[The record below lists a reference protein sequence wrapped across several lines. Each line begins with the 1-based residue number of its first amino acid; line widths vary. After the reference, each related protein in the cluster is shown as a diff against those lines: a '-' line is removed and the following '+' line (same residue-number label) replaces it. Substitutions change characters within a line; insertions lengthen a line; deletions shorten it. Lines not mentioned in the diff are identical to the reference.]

1 MIWGESP
8 LFSETSTLVSGKLRC
23 FFSLSVSIHLTT
35 GRKKKSR
42 LRQGGRLSRG
52 TTKPGSSGSSL
63 PSKRLTYPTLGSL
76 ENHRLKH
83 AILGG
88 YVSFLEGMFSRIK
101 PPHMFGSPVPF
112 MSRIYCCVFS
122 SNKNHR
128 SPERSILRHFSCVRL
143 IFLSGGSLCNPCV
156 PLYVSKDGASIV

>member
-63 PSKRLTYPTLGSL
+63 PSKRLTYPHVAPENRPL
-76 ENHRLKH
+76 EKGDLFWKPMIFRGEMLVFREGIVANFERG
-83 AILGG
+83 ILLCTFIGTTPL
-88 YVSFLEGMFSRIK
+88 FWLERVYTMICPIHG
-101 PPHMFGSPVPF
+101 
-112 MSRIYCCVFS
+112 
-122 SNKNHR
+122 N
-128 SPERSILRHFSCVRL
+128 L
-143 IFLSGGSLCNPCV
+143 
-156 PLYVSKDGASIV
+156 

>member
-1 MIWGESP
+1 MFLQPVRFDS
-8 LFSETSTLVSGKLRC
+8 SHHRT
-23 FFSLSVSIHLTT
+23 
-35 GRKKKSR
+35 KKKSR

-101 PPHMFGSPVPF
+101 PPTCLDHQ
-112 MSRIYCCVFS
+112 
-122 SNKNHR
+122 
-128 SPERSILRHFSCVRL
+128 
-143 IFLSGGSLCNPCV
+143 FLSWVVYIVACLVLTKIIEVQRGPFWDISRVFAWYFHQGVTCNPCV